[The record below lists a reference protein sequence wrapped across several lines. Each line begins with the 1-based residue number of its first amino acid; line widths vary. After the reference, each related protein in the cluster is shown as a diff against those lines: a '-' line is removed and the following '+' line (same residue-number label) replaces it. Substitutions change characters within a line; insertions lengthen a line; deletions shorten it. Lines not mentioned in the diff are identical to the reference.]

1 MTNNDIPTP
10 NSPIIVIQEQQIG
23 NEGQNNENNKV
34 NIGEENDDVIF
45 VKENDLKPLLM
56 GRNNK
61 RRAEPIKGFL
71 KLVTIIIKNKLLIK
85 FKKFIHL

>member
-10 NSPIIVIQEQQIG
+10 NSPIVIQEHQIG

-34 NIGEENDDVIF
+34 TIGEENDDVIF

-61 RRAEPIKGFL
+61 RRAEPIKGFP
-71 KLVTIIIKNKLLIK
+71 KLLQTNLNKSLIK
-85 FKKFIHL
+85 FKKFIHR